1 MPGRLPGMSAGPGIR
16 STFDPSTRSTM
27 TDTISLTGLVATTP
41 KHVVTATGLSVTSF
55 RFASTQRRYDRA
67 EQKWVDGDTNWYTV
81 ATFRQLATNVV
92 ASVQKGQ
99 RVLVTGR
106 LRVRDWATEDKR
118 GTNVEIDAEAV
129 GHDLSWGTTTF
140 TRSTAT
146 AVAEADAAA
155 EAGEPAQSGEV
166 ADEIGEAPA
175 EDAADSNAGDDSP
188 STPARL
194 AEPVAAPVPF

>member
-1 MPGRLPGMSAGPGIR
+1 
-16 STFDPSTRSTM
+16 M

-41 KHVVTATGLSVTSF
+41 KHVVTGTGLSVTSF

-81 ATFRQLATNVV
+81 ATFRQLATNVN
-92 ASVQKGQ
+92 ASLQKGQ
-99 RVLVTGR
+99 RVIVTGR
-106 LRVRDWATEDKR
+106 LRVRDWATDDKR
-118 GTNVEIDAEAV
+118 GTNVEIDADAV

-155 EAGEPAQSGEV
+155 DSV
-166 ADEIGEAPA
+166 ADPA
-175 EDAADSNAGDDSP
+175 AEVVPPGVDEGDDANAEAAD
-188 STPARL
+188 RL
-194 AEPVAAPVPF
+194 EEPVGSALPF